1 MSGEFAQLFYIFLL
15 ALGVEARYVWNS
27 EDHVW
32 TEYWSPTLQ
41 HWVHVDSW

>member
-1 MSGEFAQLFYIFLL
+1 MSGIGERSVCTVHI
-15 ALGVEARYVWNS
+15 ARELILIS

-32 TEYWSPTLQ
+32 TEYWSPALK